1 VPQFGI
7 ADAARL
13 LGVRD
18 DTGRRWVAAGALPVH
33 ADAANRK
40 VIDAAPVAFARDHAQ
55 TAPNPSE
62 VQRSARNRLDE
73 RRRRDL
79 RRKLVRIRALAVIAA
94 ASAPL
99 LTGCGSSGGTSAPAT
114 QTAAPRTLTVLAAA
128 SLTETFDA
136 LGKQFETDHPGV
148 SVKFNYAGSSDLAQQ
163 IVNGAPAD
171 VFASASD
178 PTMQTVTDADL
189 TAAKPVTFAKNVLQ
203 IATPPGNPKKIATF
217 ADLAKPDLKV
227 VVCAPQVPCGA
238 AEQKIEKATGTALK
252 PVSQEADVKSVL
264 SKVETGDADAGL
276 VYVTD
281 VNSAGDKVQGVNFP
295 EAAKAS
301 TNYPIAVLKNAPAG
315 DLANQFLT
323 TVTGEQGQ
331 KALEQAGFAKP

>member
-1 VPQFGI
+1 V
-7 ADAARL
+7 
-13 LGVRD
+13 
-18 DTGRRWVAAGALPVH
+18 
-33 ADAANRK
+33 K
-40 VIDAAPVAFARDHAQ
+40 V
-55 TAPNPSE
+55 
-62 VQRSARNRLDE
+62 
-73 RRRRDL
+73 
-79 RRKLVRIRALAVIAA
+79 RALAAIGA
-94 ASAPL
+94 ASALL
-99 LTGCGSSGGTSAPAT
+99 LTGCGGSSGGTSAPAT
-114 QTAAPRTLTVLAAA
+114 QAAAPQTLTVLAAA
-128 SLTETFDA
+128 SLTETFNA

-171 VFASASD
+171 VFAAASD
-178 PTMQTVTDADL
+178 ATMKTVTDADL

-217 ADLAKPDLKV
+217 ADLAKPDVKV

-252 PVSQEADVKSVL
+252 PVSQESDVKSVL

-281 VNSAGDKVQGVNFP
+281 VNSAGDEVQGVNFP
-295 EAAKAS
+295 EASQAS

-323 TVTGEQGQ
+323 TVTGAQGQ